1 MARINAGMLSP
12 VVVILP
18 PGLRPGGVVHFWE

>member
-12 VVVILP
+12 A
-18 PGLRPGGVVHFWE
+18 VVHFWDWRQGKGIGQCV